1 MLSRERTALVSSA
14 RPDKAIAMRLFSFAA
29 LTLGLAASACGPD
42 RGINRDGST
51 TPDGTS
57 SDGSSIDVTTNDVAT
72 SDVAAEAAAM
82 CPTMGAEISGIVT
95 APNAEDPIPGAVVY
109 LTATMPAAQPDGV
122 SCDRCDLPAGVLAY
136 STSDARGRWS
146 FVRGVNA
153 SGTFFL
159 VVQKGRFRKVSPLTV
174 RSCVATTVPAAATR
188 LPGSRMEG
196 EIPRI
201 LVASGTTQSQLDRP
215 NTGDW
220 TYDDIGRVLRRIGV
234 TEFDRAEPCRQATN
248 TTNVTT
254 VDCPFGSILADNARL
269 RRYNVIVAPCG
280 ALGFNHS
287 WQVLDN
293 ASNRVIATNVR
304 DWLRL
309 GGRLYTSDTAYG
321 LLARSAPSL
330 VTFAGGTTLSLSR
343 DPANIGVGG
352 SPSTP
357 RMYTGRVND
366 DALRT
371 WLSDR
376 GSLAMDGSIAL
387 TGFIS
392 PWVAIDSVPMTTRV
406 AVDAEVEWYTQT
418 MGMTMAAGRRPLTV
432 SADYTEGGG
441 CGRVVFSS
449 YEVDN
454 RAASS
459 AAPLTPQERV
469 LEYMLFELG
478 GCLVTPG

>member
-1 MLSRERTALVSSA
+1 M
-14 RPDKAIAMRLFSFAA
+14 D
-29 LTLGLAASACGPD
+29 
-42 RGINRDGST
+42 ST
-51 TPDGTS
+51 P
-57 SDGSSIDVTTNDVAT
+57 VADVAPRP
-72 SDVAAEAAAM
+72 DVAASDAAPA
-82 CPTMGAEISGIVT
+82 CPTTGAEISGVVL
-95 APNAEDPIPGAVVY
+95 APNGEDPIPGAVVY
-109 LTATMPAAQPDGV
+109 LTQTAPTPQAEGV
-122 SCDRCDLPAGVLAY
+122 SCDRCDLPPGVLAY
-136 STSDARGRWS
+136 STSDTRGRWA

-153 SGTFFL
+153 SGSFFL
-159 VVQKGRFRKVSPLTV
+159 VVQKGRFRKV
-174 RSCVATTVPAAATR
+174 VPFNVTACAPAMVPSAMTK
-188 LPGSRMEG
+188 LPGSRAEG

-201 LVASGTTQSQLDRP
+201 LVASGTTQAQIDRS
-215 NTGDW
+215 NTEDW
-220 TYDDIGRVLRRIGV
+220 TYDDISRVLRRIGI
-234 TEFDRAEPCRQATN
+234 TEFDRSDPCRQAT
-248 TTNVTT
+248 TSTNVTT
-254 VDCPFGSILADNARL
+254 TAVCPFGSILADNTRL

-280 ALGFNHS
+280 ALGFNRS

-293 ASNRVIATNVR
+293 APNRVIATNVR

-330 VTFAGGTTLSLSR
+330 VTFAGGTTLSMSR
-343 DPANIGVGG
+343 DPANIGAGG
-352 SPSTP
+352 SPATP
-357 RMYTGRVND
+357 ASYTGRVND
-366 DALRT
+366 DGLRS

-406 AVDAEVEWYTQT
+406 AVDAVVDWFPPSTGER
-418 MGMTMAAGRRPLTV
+418 MSAGRRALTV

-449 YEVDN
+449 YEVHD
-454 RAASS
+454 RTAS
-459 AAPLTPQERV
+459 AMAPLSPQERV